1 MPVGRVPRL
10 HVVTDSPTLQRPDFV
25 ALARKVLAAGGP
37 GLALHVRGPTT
48 EGRAIHDV
56 AVALRSPARDAGA
69 RLLVNDRV
77 DVASTAE
84 VDGAHLGERSLPV
97 AEARRLLGKER
108 LVGASVH
115 DRNRARLVW
124 EEGANY
130 AFVGTIFPTASHPR
144 RAGIGVSEMAGII
157 RAAPGIPLLGI
168 GGVSVAQVADVV
180 RAGAHGVAVLG
191 GVWSAPDPAAAVS
204 EYLVV
209 LEEEEDR

>member
-1 MPVGRVPRL
+1 MPAGRVPRL
-10 HVVTDSPTLQRPDFV
+10 HVVTDSPTLQHPDFF
-25 ALARKVLAAGGP
+25 ALARKVLTAGGP

-48 EGRAIHDV
+48 DGRTVHDV
-56 AVALRSPARDAGA
+56 AMGLRSPAREAGA

-77 DVASTAE
+77 DVALTAG
-84 VDGAHLGERSLPV
+84 VDGVHLGERSLPV
-97 AEARRLLGKER
+97 AEARRLLGRDR

-115 DRNRARLVW
+115 DRDRARVVW

-130 AFVGTIFPTASHPR
+130 AFVGTIFPTASHPG

-157 RAAPGIPLLGI
+157 RAASGIPMLGI
-168 GGVSVAQVADVV
+168 GGVSVARVADVV

-204 EYLVV
+204 EYLVA
-209 LEEEEDR
+209 LEDEED